1 MSKRDSAL
9 LEILT
14 RRKRIEVSELSELL
28 NVSNVTIRKDLDAL
42 QAQGLVVREHGFAL
56 LANPNDVNGRL
67 AYHYTEKLQI
77 AKRAAQMVSDG
88 STIMIENGSCCAL
101 LAREIAATK
110 HNITIVTNSTFIAT
124 YVRDF
129 PSINTT
135 LLGGFVQPD
144 SQVVVGPLVRL
155 CAREFS
161 VEHLFAGTDGWSRTM
176 GFTNSDQMRAE
187 SVRIMAE
194 SANEVIVLTE
204 SEKFSSTGAVPLRIQ
219 DRPLTVITDNQIQPE
234 YREQA
239 QQLGLDVICV

>member
-1 MSKRDSAL
+1 MSKRDSTI

-28 NVSNVTIRKDLDAL
+28 DVSNVTIRKDLDAL
-42 QAQGLVVREHGFAL
+42 QAQGLVIREHGFAL

-67 AYHYTEKLQI
+67 AYHYAEKLKI
-77 AKRAAQMVSDG
+77 AKRAAEMVADG

-110 HNITIVTNSTFIAT
+110 HNITIVTNSTFIAN
-124 YVRDF
+124 YVREF

-161 VEHLFAGTDGWSRTM
+161 VEYLFAGTDGWSAAV

-204 SEKFSSTGAVPLRIQ
+204 SEKFSYTGAVPLRIQ
-219 DRPLTVITDNQIQPE
+219 DRPITVITDNQIQSA
-234 YREQA
+234 YVKQA
-239 QQLGLDVICV
+239 QKLGLDIVRV

>member
-129 PSINTT
+129 PH
-135 LLGGFVQPD
+135 P
-144 SQVVVGPLVRL
+144 
-155 CAREFS
+155 
-161 VEHLFAGTDGWSRTM
+161 
-176 GFTNSDQMRAE
+176 
-187 SVRIMAE
+187 
-194 SANEVIVLTE
+194 
-204 SEKFSSTGAVPLRIQ
+204 STRS
-219 DRPLTVITDNQIQPE
+219 
-234 YREQA
+234 
-239 QQLGLDVICV
+239 

>member
-1 MSKRDSAL
+1 MSKRDSAI

-14 RRKRIEVSELSELL
+14 RRKRIEVSELSEILD
-28 NVSNVTIRKDLDAL
+28 VSNVTIRKDLDAL
-42 QAQGLVVREHGFAL
+42 QAQGLVIREHGFAL

-77 AKRAAQMVSDG
+77 AKRAADLVKDG

-101 LAREIAATK
+101 LAREIALAK
-110 HNITIVTNSTFIAT
+110 HNITIVTNSTFIAN

-129 PSINTT
+129 PSISTT

-161 VEHLFAGTDGWSRTM
+161 VEYLFAGTDGWSSNI

-187 SVRIMAE
+187 SVRIMAQ
-194 SANEVIVLTE
+194 SANEVIILTE

-219 DRPLTVITDNQIQPE
+219 DRPITVITDNQMQPM
-234 YREQA
+234 YVEQA
-239 QQLGLDVICV
+239 QKLGLGIVRV